1 MGGLLKNDAEQD
13 MAKGDNDESELSVI
27 SLGCWAS
34 QLCHQVGIKPG
45 PKVCDSSTAQ
55 DLYISEAQKFA
66 KIMITTKLDI
76 RVSRVMQSLVIAIRA

>member
-45 PKVCDSSTAQ
+45 PKSLRFKHSDPYRPGQRFVHFWGT
-55 DLYISEAQKFA
+55 
-66 KIMITTKLDI
+66 KICQNKNL
-76 RVSRVMQSLVIAIRA
+76 RVSLTFE